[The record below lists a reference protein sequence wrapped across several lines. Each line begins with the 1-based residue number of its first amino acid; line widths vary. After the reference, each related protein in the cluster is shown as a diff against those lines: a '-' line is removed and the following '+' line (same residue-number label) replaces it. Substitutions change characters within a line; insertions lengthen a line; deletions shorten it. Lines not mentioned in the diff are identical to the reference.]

1 MRLRP
6 REPRFLPPNAI
17 INLMNDA
24 ADVITKL
31 PVLQPGQMATVRY
44 IPRGEAEPA
53 DWPAIVIFEHDGKVT
68 LALPEIIDGIIRAR
82 HARISRD
89 RVRERFERDPSD
101 HATRALLKTHKDYR
115 AMIKVKEA
123 AISEKLA
130 SEHYRKRIRPGGCR
144 HPIKI
149 GDRPPIPP
157 KKTKVLTRIKSGTQ
171 TPERINRTASPPGFP
186 SGVRSASS

>member
-1 MRLRP
+1 MS
-6 REPRFLPPNAI
+6 EP
-17 INLMNDA
+17 NDA

-101 HATRALLKTHKDYR
+101 HATRALLKTHKDYK
-115 AMIKVKEA
+115 AMIKVKEKA
-123 AISEKLA
+123 LSDKLA
-130 SEHYRKRIRPGGCR
+130 NEHYRRES
-144 HPIKI
+144 
-149 GDRPPIPP
+149 DRADIA
-157 KKTKVLTRIKSGTQ
+157 TRSNSGTG
-171 TPERINRTASPPGFP
+171 PRYPLRKPRF
-186 SGVRSASS
+186 